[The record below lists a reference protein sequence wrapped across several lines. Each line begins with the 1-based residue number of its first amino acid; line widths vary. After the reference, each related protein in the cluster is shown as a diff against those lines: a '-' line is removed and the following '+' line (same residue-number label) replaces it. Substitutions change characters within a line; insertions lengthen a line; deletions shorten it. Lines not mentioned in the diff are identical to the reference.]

1 MAEKTSSEAK
11 QSNKSA
17 GNSIESIKKEVGPIG
32 FMGGIVGI
40 IVLIGAAAVFYLDY
54 RKDQRNVDAQN
65 EIFQAQYYYE
75 QDSIEL
81 GLLGDGRNLGFL
93 DIIDI
98 YSGTEVANLASFYA
112 GASYL
117 KQRDYQSAID
127 FLSDFSTSE
136 DILQARAS
144 KLLGDAYMELGNFSD
159 AASEYE
165 SAANTV
171 DDQYFSPG
179 YLMSASL
186 AHEKSGDLDAAIAAL
201 DKIINDY
208 KEATT
213 DELNN
218 ARKHKARLEVLA
230 GR

>member
-11 QSNKSA
+11 QG
-17 GNSIESIKKEVGPIG
+17 GNSIESIKKEVGPTG
-32 FMGGIVGI
+32 FIGGIIGLV
-40 IVLIGAAAVFYLDY
+40 VLVGAAVVFFLDY
-54 RKDQRNVDAQN
+54 SKDQKNIDAQN

-75 QDSIEL
+75 QDNLEL
-81 GLLGDGRNLGFL
+81 GLEGDGRNLGFL

-117 KQRDYQSAID
+117 KQRNYQMAVNY
-127 FLSDFSTSE
+127 LSDFSTSE

-159 AASEYE
+159 AASNYE
-165 SAANTV
+165 AAANTV

-186 AHEKSGDLDAAIAAL
+186 AHEKSGNLDDAIAAL

-208 KEATT
+208 KEADAT
-213 DELNN
+213 DMND

-230 GR
+230 GK